1 MSGDSRKPTS
11 NPPAAYRACPQPPS
25 LPERLQDLAPAQA
38 HFCLRILRGMEK
50 TLGRPLKGSALFA
63 AFSGG
68 ADSTALLLALRWLR
82 PKAGFTLQA
91 LHLDHGLRP
100 SSATEA
106 EYCRRF
112 CSGLGLECGVRS
124 LNLKNEGVRGVE
136 ERARKA
142 RYAFFAEK
150 TAETP
155 DSLIALGHNGN
166 DLAEDILMRLIRGA
180 GWPGLSGMRAYDR
193 QRALIRPLL
202 GIPRTRIE
210 GFLADLGIVWL
221 RDESNLDRAFLRNR
235 VRLDILP
242 LILRENPSFL
252 EAAAGLR
259 LLGGADE
266 EYFAALLADA
276 APQAP
281 GREIF
286 ISGQRLAGLHKALR
300 LRLYKKILDAL
311 GPGQARLATLLEADA
326 AWLAGGEPTEHLLPG
341 GKKIRIGKKGLS
353 FFAAG
358 EIP

>member
-1 MSGDSRKPTS
+1 MSGDLRKPQPDPGAS
-11 NPPAAYRACPQPPS
+11 RACPQPPS
-25 LPERLQDLAPAQA
+25 LPEKLQDLAPAQA
-38 HFCLRILRGMEK
+38 RFCLGILRGMEK
-50 TLGRPLKGSALFA
+50 TLERPLKGSTIFA

-68 ADSTALLLALRWLR
+68 ADSTSLLLALRWLR
-82 PKAGFTLQA
+82 PKAGFALHA

-100 SSATEA
+100 SSAAEA
-106 EYCRRF
+106 EYCRKF
-112 CSGLGLECGVRS
+112 CSELGLECLTQS
-124 LNLKNEGVRGVE
+124 LNLKNEGTSGVE

-150 TAETP
+150 AAQTP
-155 DSLIALGHNGN
+155 NALIALGHNCN
-166 DLAEDILMRLIRGA
+166 DLAEDILMRLIRGT

-193 QRALIRPLL
+193 RRALIRPML
-202 GIPRTRIE
+202 GTPRTRIE
-210 GFLADLGIVWL
+210 GFLAGLGVTWL
-221 RDESNLDRAFLRNR
+221 RDESNLNRTFFRNR

-276 APQAP
+276 APQDP
-281 GREIF
+281 KQTVF
-286 ISGQRLAGLHKALR
+286 VSGQRLAGLHKALR

-311 GPGQARLATLLEADA
+311 GPGQTRLATLLEADA
-326 AWLAGGEPTEHLLPG
+326 AWLAGKGPAEHLLPG
-341 GKKIRIGKKGLS
+341 GKKIRTEKRGLS